1 MNKLYVSALLTVA
14 VFGPLS
20 VFAVKMQPA
29 KTKQENITSLFE
41 LVMPKGKMENVFDGV
56 LANAQ
61 IDDAQFKAKVNDVF
75 YVNAKKGMCSFYE
88 VEFTEEE
95 VAEIYSFFNSETGR
109 HFIAASDAQNA
120 AMMPAMQAAMGV
132 VQEHL
137 IARAKKDAQAN
148 GAHSV
153 VINFDEQA
161 HGKTDEEVRAS
172 FKTLI
177 QHEGVT
183 VVKCS
188 AIWCGPCQVYAP
200 TFDDVAAEVQE
211 LTSGNQ
217 KIAVRY
223 VALDIDTAMAIAKD
237 YGIKSVPTTMFFK
250 NGQKVDAQVGGLQK
264 AALRSRIER
273 LA

>member
-29 KTKQENITSLFE
+29 RTKQENIEALFE
-41 LVMPKGKMENVFDGV
+41 LVMPKDKMENVFDPI

-61 IDDAQFKAKVNDVF
+61 IDDAGFKAHVNDVF
-75 YVNAKKGMCSFYE
+75 YKNVKKSMCAFYE
-88 VEFTEEE
+88 VEFSEDE
-95 VAEIYSFFNSETGR
+95 VAEIYNFFNSETGC
-109 HFIAASDAQNA
+109 HFVAASDAQNA
-120 AMMPAMQAAMGV
+120 TMMPAMQAAMGV
-132 VQEHL
+132 IQERM
-137 IARAKKDAQAN
+137 ISQAKALQKE
-148 GAHSV
+148 GVHSV
-153 VINFDEQA
+153 VLNFDEQA
-161 HGKTDEEVRAS
+161 HGKTDDEVRSAFNS
-172 FKTLI
+172 LI

-188 AIWCGPCQVYAP
+188 SLMCEPCKVYAP
-200 TFDDVAAEVQE
+200 TFDEVAEEVQE
-211 LTSGNQ
+211 LTADDQ
-217 KIAVRY
+217 TIVVKY
-223 VALDIDTAMAIAKD
+223 VALDINTAMVIAKD

-264 AALRSRIER
+264 AALRSRIEK